1 MKKLLSAFTLAA
13 VVISFLT
20 GCKGKDAVS
29 GGDPKT
35 VFTAFFELMAKKD
48 FEGAAKL
55 ATKESKGTMDMMKK
69 AMDMG
74 ETMKDKIGDVKE
86 KDNTEDFKNM
96 QIGEAKIDGDNAT
109 VSVTNPGK
117 DNATFAFPL
126 KKEGGDWKV
135 DFSMGTLMKMGMNE
149 AGKKMNENKGDE
161 EINDYDPSDT
171 TYSMDKLKNL
181 MNSDSLKM
189 GLEKLDSMM
198 KSLDPEKMK
207 EVKDAMEKLKKAT
220 EQ

>member
-35 VFTAFFELMAKKD
+35 VLTAFFELMAKKD
-48 FEGAAKL
+48 FDGAAKL

-69 AMDMG
+69 AVDMG
-74 ETMKDKIGDVKE
+74 ESMKDKMGDVKE
-86 KDNTEDFKNM
+86 KDNSEDFKNM
-96 QIGEAKIDGDNAT
+96 KIGEAKIDGDNAT
-109 VSVTNPGK
+109 VNVTNPSK
-117 DNATFAFPL
+117 DEKSFDFPL

-149 AGKKMNENKGDE
+149 AGKSMKEKSGDE
-161 EINDYDPSDT
+161 GMNDYDPSDT
-171 TYSMDKLKNL
+171 TFSMDKLKNL

-207 EVKDAMEKLKKAT
+207 EVKEAMEKLKKVT

>member
-1 MKKLLSAFTLAA
+1 MKKLLSAFALAA
-13 VVISFLT
+13 VIISFLT

-35 VFTAFFELMAKKD
+35 VLTAFFELMAKKD
-48 FEGAAKL
+48 FDGAAKL

-74 ETMKDKIGDVKE
+74 ESMKDKMGDVKE

-109 VSVTNPGK
+109 VAVTNPEKG
-117 DNATFAFPL
+117 NETIAFPL
-126 KKEGGDWKV
+126 KKEGGKWKV
-135 DFSMGTLMKMGMNE
+135 DFSMATLMKMGMNE
-149 AGKKMNENKGDE
+149 AEKRKNENEDDDDF
-161 EINDYDPSDT
+161 NPSDT
-171 TYSMDKLKNL
+171 ASINNLYKL

-198 KSLDPEKMK
+198 KMMDPEKMK
-207 EVKDAMEKLKKAT
+207 EVKEAMEKLKKVSD
-220 EQ
+220 Q